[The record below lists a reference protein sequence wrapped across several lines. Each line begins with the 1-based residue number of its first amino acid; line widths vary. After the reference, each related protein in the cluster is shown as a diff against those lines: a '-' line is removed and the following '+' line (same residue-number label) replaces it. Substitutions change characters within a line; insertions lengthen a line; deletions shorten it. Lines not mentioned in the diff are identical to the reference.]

1 MIPVSRRLPP
11 GLTEGVN
18 TYILVGMQSPRTR
31 TPRDPDATR
40 ARLLRAT
47 FQQVHRSGFQG
58 TDLDSILRA
67 AGVTKGA
74 LYHHFENKD
83 ALGYALVDEFLTELT
98 HDKWLR
104 PLADAADPLE
114 ALTRIVQATSLKPRD
129 VENGCPVNNLAQE
142 MAPLDEGFRRRVSR
156 VFEEWRNGIAAA
168 LRSGQRRGLVRAGL
182 DVDEAATFFIAAYEG
197 FISLAKA
204 AQDPRV
210 LQAGRKSLVRHLE
223 SLRPARRRPAGRA

>member
-1 MIPVSRRLPP
+1 
-11 GLTEGVN
+11 
-18 TYILVGMQSPRTR
+18 MQSSTRR

-40 ARLLRAT
+40 AGLLRAA
-47 FQQVHRSGFQG
+47 FQEVHRSGFQG
-58 TDLDSILRA
+58 TDLDTILRA

-83 ALGYALVDEFLTELT
+83 ALGYALVDEFLMDLT
-98 HDKWLR
+98 REKWLR
-104 PLADAADPLE
+104 PLAEAADPIE
-114 ALTRIVQATSLKPRD
+114 ALSHIVRSTSLKPRD

-142 MAPLDEGFRRRVSR
+142 MAPLDEGFRRRVAR
-156 VFEEWRNGIAAA
+156 VFDEWRGGVAAA

-182 DVDEAATFFIAAYEG
+182 DPDETATFFIAAYEG

-210 LQAGRKSLVRHLE
+210 LAAGRKSLVRHLE
-223 SLRPARRRPAGRA
+223 SLRSPRRPAARG

>member
-1 MIPVSRRLPP
+1 
-11 GLTEGVN
+11 
-18 TYILVGMQSPRTR
+18 MQSSTRR

-40 ARLLRAT
+40 AGLLRAA
-47 FQQVHRSGFQG
+47 FQEVHRSGFQG
-58 TDLDSILRA
+58 TDLDTILRA

-83 ALGYALVDEFLTELT
+83 ALGYALVDEFLMDLT
-98 HDKWLR
+98 REKWLR
-104 PLADAADPLE
+104 PLAEAADPIE
-114 ALTRIVQATSLKPRD
+114 ALSRIVRSTSLKPRD

-142 MAPLDEGFRRRVSR
+142 MAPLDEGFRRRVAR
-156 VFEEWRNGIAAA
+156 VFDEWRGGVAAA

-182 DVDEAATFFIAAYEG
+182 DPDETATFFIAAYEG

-210 LQAGRKSLVRHLE
+210 LAAGRKSLVRHLE
-223 SLRPARRRPAGRA
+223 SLRSPRRPAARG